1 MFLKDFLSYERTVIC
16 PLSKVASIH
25 AGQLLW
31 YSDFCYAK
39 HMDPV
44 QFCLFS
50 NFDGNKYDLFKL
62 YKKKSI
68 AFLYKY
74 L

>member
-1 MFLKDFLSYERTVIC
+1 MKEQSSAHYQRWRVYMLTSYSGTLISLVMQNTWT
-16 PLSKVASIH
+16 P
-25 AGQLLW
+25 
-31 YSDFCYAK
+31 FT
-39 HMDPV
+39 
-44 QFCLFS
+44 CLFS